1 MLSEV
6 FLTFLVT
13 SIIGCLLAVAKMTY
27 RSKCKR
33 CTLCGISVE
42 RDVELEEKIDELEMQ
57 KAQKSK
63 NDEEI
68 NKEIHG
74 V

>member
-57 KAQKSK
+57 KVKAK
-63 NDEEI
+63 NDEES
-68 NKEIHG
+68 NKEMHG

>member
-33 CTLCGISVE
+33 CSICGISVE
-42 RDVELEEKIDELEMQ
+42 RSVELEEKIDELEMQ
-57 KAQKSK
+57 KVRAK
-63 NDEEI
+63 NDEDS
-68 NKEIHG
+68 NKEMHG

>member
-1 MLSEV
+1 M
-6 FLTFLVT
+6 
-13 SIIGCLLAVAKMTY
+13 AY

-57 KAQKSK
+57 KAQKAK
-63 NDEEI
+63 NDEES
-68 NKEIHG
+68 NKEMHG

>member
-6 FLTFLVT
+6 FFSFFVT
-13 SIIGCLLAVAKMTY
+13 TVVACLLSLSRMAY

-57 KAQKSK
+57 KAQKAK
-63 NDEEI
+63 NDEES
-68 NKEIHG
+68 NKEMHG

>member
-1 MLSEV
+1 MITEI

-13 SIIGCLLAVAKMTY
+13 SLVGMVLALSKMAY

-33 CTLCGISVE
+33 CTLCGITVE
-42 RDVELEEKIDELEMQ
+42 RDVELEEKIDELEMEKV
-57 KAQKSK
+57 KAK
-63 NDEEI
+63 NDEES
-68 NKEIHG
+68 NKEMHG

>member
-57 KAQKSK
+57 KVNAK
-63 NDEEI
+63 NDEES
-68 NKEIHG
+68 NKEVHG